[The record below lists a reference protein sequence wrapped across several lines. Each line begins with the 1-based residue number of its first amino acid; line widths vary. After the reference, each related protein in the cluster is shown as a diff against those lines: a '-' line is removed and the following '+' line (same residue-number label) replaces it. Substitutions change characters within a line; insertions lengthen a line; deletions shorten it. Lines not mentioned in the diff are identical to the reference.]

1 MIPRYVDA
9 VTLVLDEINADV
21 KVAVDKGVDILNDTN
36 AVSIQDRRD
45 VTPIS
50 GYEWKTFFG
59 TDGRRGSSR
68 CYPIDE
74 TYRQEMLQKYG
85 QDYVAYNSQC
95 EPDFKPFTKAS
106 VKISDMN
113 TDRQHNFSAADKKV
127 LNTKWA
133 KEMGFKTPA
142 DVKRYRM
149 KNGLTWHETSDG
161 VTMQLVPSEINARF
175 KHSGGVALFK
185 KLDAIKKS
193 DFLTQVRYL
202 PQTTSVRIRQTIVKV
217 TPEESYSAA
226 LEEIRTYTPAFIN
239 QTGEYVNQ
247 YFQSDI
253 HQAGIDAA
261 KSAAVFSGTMA
272 VVRNTYAVIH
282 KEKELDE
289 AVEDT
294 LYTVAASSATAYGMG
309 ALQEGIAEAIGV
321 SASAEGMGLL
331 AAGAVQMSKHLIA
344 YASGEINGEQLKESV
359 AETGAYLVAGYI
371 GKTVGGFIGGGIG
384 AVIGSAFPIVG
395 NVVGEKIGA
404 QIGKV
409 VGEMV
414 TTAVCAEVISALK
427 YSKAYEKQSAKI
439 RALCAKAE
447 REIRESQ
454 NRLKELIHEKNYELL
469 LACDEGFSLI
479 ARALETNDMSLLKGG
494 ILRIGSS
501 FGIDE
506 SYLSEGEV
514 TLDSLFSDSETMISI
529 Y

>member
-1 MIPRYVDA
+1 MIPRYVES
-9 VTLVLDEINADV
+9 VTIVFDEINDDV
-21 KVAVDKGVDILNDTN
+21 KEASYQISDRINDTN
-36 AVSIQDRRD
+36 AVSIQERRN
-45 VTPIS
+45 VTLVN

-59 TDGRRGSSR
+59 ADGRRGSSR
-68 CYPIDE
+68 CYPTDLNA
-74 TYRQEMLQKYG
+74 RAEMMQKYG
-85 QDYVAYNSQC
+85 QDYVVYNNKC
-95 EPDFKPFTKAS
+95 EPDFSPFAEAS
-106 VKISDMN
+106 VKISDM
-113 TDRQHNFSAADKKV
+113 TADRQHNFSAADKKA
-127 LNTKWA
+127 LNTQWA

-149 KNGLTWHETSDG
+149 ENDLTWHETSDG
-161 VTMQLVPSEINARF
+161 VTMQLVPSEINAKF

-193 DFLTQVRYL
+193 DFLTQIRYL
-202 PQTTSVRIRQTIVKV
+202 PQTTSVQIRQTIVKV
-217 TPEESYSAA
+217 TPEESYSVA
-226 LEEIRTYTPAFIN
+226 LQEIIAPTQAFIN
-239 QTGEYVNQ
+239 QAGEYVNQ

-261 KSAAVFSGTMA
+261 KSAAVFAGTMA

-321 SASAEGMGLL
+321 PASAEGMGLL

-344 YASGEINGEQLKESV
+344 YAAGEMDGEQLTESV

-395 NVVGEKIGA
+395 SVVGKEIGS

-409 VGEMV
+409 VGEII
-414 TTAVCAEVISALK
+414 TTTVCAEVISALK
-427 YSKAYEKQSAKI
+427 FSKDYEKQSAKM
-439 RALCAKAE
+439 RAFCANAE
-447 REIRESQ
+447 REMRESQ
-454 NRLKELIHEKNYELL
+454 RRLKEMIHEENYKLL
-469 LACDEGFSLI
+469 VASNEGFQLI
-479 ARALETNDMSLLKGG
+479 AEALECNDMSLLKEG
-494 ILRIGSS
+494 ILRIGTP

-506 SYLSEGEV
+506 PYLSNGDV
-514 TLDSLFSDSETMISI
+514 TLDTLFAEKDTILVIS
-529 Y
+529 